1 MARGGSLL
9 RKLHKEVLRNL
20 TGTGSGGEGVRGG
33 KNFYQTEEMNLS
45 RSTEKMGICACVFYV
60 GGVGEWFFVPDNH
73 SSGLLYNLTI
83 DDPEEK

>member
-45 RSTEKMGICACVFYV
+45 RSTEKMGKYARVCVLCGW
-60 GGVGEWFFVPDNH
+60 GG
-73 SSGLLYNLTI
+73 
-83 DDPEEK
+83 